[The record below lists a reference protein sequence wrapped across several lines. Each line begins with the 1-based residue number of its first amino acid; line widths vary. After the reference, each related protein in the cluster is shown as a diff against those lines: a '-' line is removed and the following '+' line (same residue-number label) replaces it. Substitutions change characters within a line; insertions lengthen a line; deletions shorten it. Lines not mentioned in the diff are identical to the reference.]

1 MSDDGEQRKNIPGLP
16 QSEREAL
23 QDTAGNDSGN
33 EEAQLL
39 GQDLTEEEL
48 RQQAVRSDHRR
59 NENFRD
65 HFEKIA
71 TASLWG
77 IALILTLVVVAWFW
91 HLLAPGEWGWL
102 SVDQLSK
109 LQNIVTGGSLTSIAS
124 IAARHIIKRLR
135 YSNL

>member
-1 MSDDGEQRKNIPGLP
+1 MSDDGEQLKNIPGLP
-16 QSEREAL
+16 PSEQETLRDIAV
-23 QDTAGNDSGN
+23 NDSGRA
-33 EEAQLL
+33 EAQLL
-39 GQDLTEEEL
+39 GQDLPEEEL
-48 RQQAVRSDHRR
+48 RRQAVRSDHRR

-71 TASLWG
+71 IASLWG

-124 IAARHIIKRLR
+124 FAAGHIIKRLR
-135 YSNL
+135 